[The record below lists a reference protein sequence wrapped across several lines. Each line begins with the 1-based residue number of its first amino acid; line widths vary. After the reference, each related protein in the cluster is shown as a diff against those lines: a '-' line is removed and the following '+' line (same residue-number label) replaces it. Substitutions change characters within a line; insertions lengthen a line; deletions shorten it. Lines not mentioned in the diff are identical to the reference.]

1 MSKRNKRSRQQARA
15 EPAKKRSVV
24 FMGQSGWET
33 LECLGYTTLAHNPE
47 IVAAVDTIAR
57 LIGSMTIHLMENSDD
72 GDVRIKDELAKKVDI
87 NPNQYMTRSNFIHWI
102 VKNLFLDGN
111 GNVVVW
117 PDTRRGILRDL
128 VPVPPSLVSFVPNG
142 WGYKVIADGK
152 EYAPDEVLHFAL
164 NPGSYYPW
172 KGEGFLVPLSDV
184 ANNLKQAATTE
195 KGFMQSKW
203 KPSLIVKV
211 DGLID
216 EFSTPA
222 GRQKLVDSYLDT
234 EAPGAP
240 WIIPAEQFSVEQVKP
255 LTLSDLALS
264 DMVTLDKRTVAA
276 ILGVPS
282 FVLGVGDFNRDEW
295 NNFINSKIMPI
306 ARIIEQELTRKL
318 IYSPNRF
325 FRFNSWSLF
334 SYSITELVSAG
345 AEMVDRM
352 ALRRNEWR
360 AWVNMP
366 PDPEMNELLALENY
380 VPADMLANQKKLVQ
394 NGGESS

>member
-1 MSKRNKRSRQQARA
+1 MSKRNKRSRPQARA
-15 EPAKKRSVV
+15 EPTQKRSVA
-24 FMGQSGWET
+24 FIGQSGWES
-33 LECLGYTTLAHNPE
+33 LECMGYTTLAHNPE

-72 GDVRIKDELAKKVDI
+72 GDIRIKDELAKKVDI
-87 NPNQYMTRSNFIHWI
+87 NPNQYMTRSNFVHWI
-102 VKNLFLDGN
+102 VKNLFLEGN

-117 PDTRRGILRDL
+117 PETRRGILRDL
-128 VPVPPSLVSFVPNG
+128 VPIPPSLVSFVPDG

-152 EYAPDEVLHFAL
+152 EYAPDDVLHFAL

-172 KGEGFLVPLSDV
+172 RGEGFRVSLADV

-255 LTLSDLALS
+255 LTLSDLALA
-264 DMVTLDKRTVAA
+264 DMVTLDKKTVAS
-276 ILGVPS
+276 ILGVPP
-282 FVLGVGDFNRDEW
+282 FVLGVGDFKRDEW
-295 NNFINSKIMPI
+295 NNFINSRVMPI
-306 ARIIEQELTRKL
+306 ARMIEQELTKKL
-318 IYSPNRF
+318 LYSPNRF
-325 FRFNSWSLF
+325 FRFSARSLYNYDLKDMAQVADDQYIRGIMTGNEVRDWIGL
-334 SYSITELVSAG
+334 SPLPGLNQLVI
-345 AEMVDRM
+345 
-352 ALRRNEWR
+352 
-360 AWVNMP
+360 
-366 PDPEMNELLALENY
+366 LENY
-380 VPADMLANQKKLVQ
+380 IPADMVGQQNKL